1 MFFIFSP
8 PKINYLFFFIILIF
22 IFIIYFYFLYYFL
35 LLFFL
40 LLFFIIFYYYFLFF
54 IFLLINLLF
63 SNIKIKIFVFI
74 FTCFPVLLFS
84 ISGLNGENF
93 LYVFCYMLKYF
104 LKQKLYFYDKN
115 YKKY

>member
-1 MFFIFSP
+1 MKFIF
-8 PKINYLFFFIILIF
+8 PKNYNFKNKIFGIIDYSTALVN
-22 IFIIYFYFLYYFL
+22 IIWYA
-35 LLFFL
+35 
-40 LLFFIIFYYYFLFF
+40 F

-104 LKQKLYFYDKN
+104 LKQKLYFYDKKGIN
-115 YKKY
+115 FVHMVIIFEDYYLFL

>member
-1 MFFIFSP
+1 MKFIF
-8 PKINYLFFFIILIF
+8 PKNYNFKNKIFGIIDYSTALVN
-22 IFIIYFYFLYYFL
+22 IIWYAC
-35 LLFFL
+35 
-40 LLFFIIFYYYFLFF
+40 